1 MVEYPKSKIA
11 FEQALLSLDRL
22 SADTILRE
30 ASEAGSPIKAVE
42 QLVVPALERIGNG
55 WENGS
60 VALSQVYMSGRICE
74 ELVNEIL
81 PPGDPQRI
89 DQPKI
94 AIATLEDYHVLG
106 KRIVFATLRASG
118 LELLDFGHGMSA
130 ESLAKRAA
138 EERIQVLLISTLM
151 LRSALQVKEVV
162 RLLRASNNETRVIVG
177 GAPFSFDEDL
187 WKNVGADAMCH
198 YASEAIDAIASV
210 TEVTS

>member
-1 MVEYPKSKIA
+1 MVQYPKSRIA

-22 SADTILRE
+22 SANTILRE
-30 ASEAGSPIKAVE
+30 ASEADSPIKAVE

-74 ELVNEIL
+74 ELVDEIL

-130 ESLAKRAA
+130 ESLAKRSA
-138 EERIQVLLISTLM
+138 EERVQVLLISTLM

-162 RLLRASNNETRVIVG
+162 RLLRASGSETRVVVG

-187 WKNVGADAMCH
+187 WKAVGADAMCH
-198 YASEAIDAIASV
+198 YASEAIDAIARV
-210 TEVTS
+210 MEVTS